1 MVVCGDSRGRS
12 LLLVVVAGTG
22 RPTADLTSKLL
33 DQLWVL
39 LLHLLSELL
48 APVGAPDSVGEG
60 QVSAGAPHRCPV
72 RAERPVEDMGP
83 TGRPGHSDLPF
94 PVRPGPAK
102 QVHSRLDETGQVVLR
117 GAAAR
122 SPQRVVATRN
132 HPRHAA
138 RNARDLHQTAQ
149 HTWAPPALTSEGHP
163 HPRGT
168 GFPGHGLVPE
178 TVILNGATL
187 APK

>member
-1 MVVCGDSRGRS
+1 MGTQGHPPDSEDPAGAVVCGDSRGRS

-83 TGRPGHSDLPF
+83 TGRPGHSDTSLP
-94 PVRPGPAK
+94 RPPRPREAGP
-102 QVHSRLDETGQVVLR
+102 
-117 GAAAR
+117 
-122 SPQRVVATRN
+122 
-132 HPRHAA
+132 
-138 RNARDLHQTAQ
+138 
-149 HTWAPPALTSEGHP
+149 LT
-163 HPRGT
+163 
-168 GFPGHGLVPE
+168 PG
-178 TVILNGATL
+178 
-187 APK
+187 